1 MYRSWCIP
9 RFLLYCNA
17 SKTLLTKPGRLS
29 YSVCEKPYN
38 QVDLSNSNEDKE
50 SRYGRSSEGWWDC
63 LTLPDS
69 PQALARLQLP
79 RTEKDSSMRLPF
91 SRREGLSS
99 PGGVASPLLNTSGSQ
114 SALSALLSPTAK
126 KAGR

>member
-1 MYRSWCIP
+1 MTPPKLS
-9 RFLLYCNA
+9 
-17 SKTLLTKPGRLS
+17 PGRLS

-38 QVDLSNSNEDKE
+38 QVNLGGSEDKE
-50 SRYGRSSEGWWDC
+50 PRYGHSSEGWWDC

-79 RTEKDSSMRLPF
+79 RTEKDSGVRLAY

-99 PGGVASPLLNTSGSQ
+99 PGGVASPLLTTSGSQ